1 MSAALLLI
9 LSILTKLVFAVL
21 VGLSIW
27 SISVIL
33 DRRKFLASVDDRDVL
48 ATLRTEI
55 LRKAA
60 LTGTAGGIRSE
71 LIKSLG
77 THKGNPTQQ
86 EHLFRGAVL
95 ERKAELEKGLTVLAS
110 LGSNAPFIG
119 LFGTVLGIIQAFGT
133 LSEGSSAMNSVMFAI
148 AEALVATAVGL
159 FVAIPAVLAYN
170 TFNRRIRNILQ
181 DCESLKETYLGIQD

>member
-9 LSILTKLVFAVL
+9 LSVLTKFVFALL

-33 DRRKFLASVDDRDVL
+33 NRRKFLARVDDRDAL
-48 ATLRTEI
+48 ATLRAEI
-55 LRKAA
+55 LRKVP
-60 LTGTAGGIRSE
+60 LSGTSGGIRTDA
-71 LIKSLG
+71 LKSLAS
-77 THKGNPTQQ
+77 HKGNPTQQ
-86 EHLFRGAVL
+86 EHLFRGAIL

-133 LSEGSSAMNSVMFAI
+133 LSEGSSAMNAVMFAI

-170 TFNRRIRNILQ
+170 AFNRRIRNILQ